1 MDLRELADQAME
13 WSLFGSFTRLGYEGR
28 RRLFGWEELADLQM
42 EGETA
47 LVTGAT
53 SGLGLETATWL
64 ARIGASVRIL
74 GRNPAKTAEAAE
86 RIREETGN
94 HDVGTYLADLSDL
107 EAVRRVAGEI
117 LEREERLDVLVHNA
131 GALLNDRRVSPQG
144 HEVTF
149 ASMVLAPHLLTRL
162 LIPALERAPSP
173 RVIWV
178 SSGGMY
184 TQALDIDTLEMGP
197 EDYRGSVA
205 YAKAKRAQVVLS
217 QEWARRLRDRRI
229 AVHAMHPGWADT
241 PGIHEGLP
249 TFSRLIGPVLRDET
263 EGADTIV
270 WLAAADEPGRVTG
283 RFWLD
288 RRPRPTEKLPGTA
301 TSEGDA
307 EALWEMVEG
316 LTA

>member
-1 MDLRELADQAME
+1 
-13 WSLFGSFTRLGYEGR
+13 
-28 RRLFGWEELADLQM
+28 
-42 EGETA
+42 
-47 LVTGAT
+47 
-53 SGLGLETATWL
+53 
-64 ARIGASVRIL
+64 
-74 GRNPAKTAEAAE
+74 
-86 RIREETGN
+86 
-94 HDVGTYLADLSDL
+94 
-107 EAVRRVAGEI
+107 
-117 LEREERLDVLVHNA
+117 
-131 GALLNDRRVSPQG
+131 
-144 HEVTF
+144 
-149 ASMVLAPHLLTRL
+149 
-162 LIPALERAPSP
+162 
-173 RVIWV
+173 
-178 SSGGMY
+178 MY
-184 TQALDIDTLEMGP
+184 TQALDLDTLEMGP